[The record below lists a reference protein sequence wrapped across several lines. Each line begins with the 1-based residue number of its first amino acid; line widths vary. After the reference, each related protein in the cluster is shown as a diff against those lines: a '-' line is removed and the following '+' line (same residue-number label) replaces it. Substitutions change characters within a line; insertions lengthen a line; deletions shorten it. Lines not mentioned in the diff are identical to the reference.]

1 MIQRVAFGI
10 LAGMSL
16 LTAQILTS
24 AQTQEGATQSWR
36 LASPTY
42 ELSFPRD
49 HAAHPDYRIE
59 WWYYTGNL
67 STREGRRFGY
77 QLTFF
82 RVGVD
87 PNPVNPSQWT
97 VRDLHMAHLAITDID
112 GGVHRVAERLNRT
125 GVGWAG
131 ASTDRLDVWNEN
143 WRVTAS
149 DRTHR
154 LQAMDA
160 NQSGRLLLD
169 LRLDSDMEP
178 VLHGDQG
185 FSQKGEDIGN
195 ASHYYS
201 FTRLTTQGRLEVDGE
216 AFDVTGISWMDHEF
230 GSSFLEAD
238 QAGWD
243 WFSIQLNDGTDLMVY
258 TLRDLDGRAD
268 IRSSGTVVTSEGITH
283 LKSDDVRL
291 SPRRRWISSVSGAA
305 YPVDWHIDIPSLGLK
320 LEVSAAIDAQELVT
334 AQSTGVTYW
343 EGAVGATGTHDGVS
357 VSGEGYLEMTGYAG
371 VPMSSVLR

>member
-1 MIQRVAFGI
+1 
-10 LAGMSL
+10 
-16 LTAQILTS
+16 
-24 AQTQEGATQSWR
+24 
-36 LASPTY
+36 
-42 ELSFPRD
+42 LSFPRD

-112 GGVHRVAERLNRT
+112 RGLHRVAERLNRT

-131 ASTDRLDVWNEN
+131 ASTDSLDVWNED

-154 LQAMDA
+154 LQAMDT

-201 FTRLTTQGRLEVDGE
+201 FTRLTTRGRLEVDGE

-268 IRSSGTVVTSEGITH
+268 IRSSGTVVTSEGIIH
-283 LKSDDVRL
+283 LKSDDVTL
-291 SPRRRWISSVSGAA
+291 SPRRRWISTVSGAA
-305 YPVDWHIDIPSLGLK
+305 YPVDWRIDIPSLGLQ

-343 EGAVGATGTHDGVS
+343 EGAVDATGTHDGVS